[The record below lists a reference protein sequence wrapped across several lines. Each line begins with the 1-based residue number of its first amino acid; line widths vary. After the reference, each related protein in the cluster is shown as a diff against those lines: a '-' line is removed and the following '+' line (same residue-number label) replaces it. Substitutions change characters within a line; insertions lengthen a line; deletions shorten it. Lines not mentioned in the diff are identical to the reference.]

1 MKKRGIKEVPN
12 VMVIGKILKNISQDK
27 KFVRKVIAITIPI
40 ALQALLNTS
49 LNLVDTVM
57 IGSLGQTSIAAVG
70 LANKV
75 FFVFTL
81 LLFGI
86 VSGSSILTAQYFGKK
101 DIKNIRRVLGMSL
114 TIGLIGAFIFV
125 IPSLICPKIV
135 MSIFTP
141 SENTIEI
148 GAGYLAIAAISYPL
162 TAITNVYV
170 ALLRGVNQVKAPVI
184 ITIISIVIKVI
195 LNYAL
200 IFGHFGAPALGVKGE
215 AIAVIIAR
223 IIECSCILFIAY
235 YSKGPAAA
243 KIKEL
248 IAFNKRFVKLFFSTV
263 SPVILNEF
271 MWGLGVTMY
280 SLVYGRM
287 GDGAV
292 AAITITQTV
301 EQIITVIFQ
310 GISAATAVILGNEL
324 GANKLKEAE
333 SHSKYFIVLQF
344 ISALIMCATC
354 FAIKNSLIT
363 LFNVTDNVGTDV
375 SKCLIVFIMYLPF
388 KVFNWVN
395 IVGIL
400 RSGGDTKAALM
411 LDISGVWMVGI
422 PFAFL
427 GGMVLGFPIYFV
439 YAMVTFEEIYKFI
452 LGFRRYK
459 QKKWLRNLV

>member
-1 MKKRGIKEVPN
+1 MRIIETLN
-12 VMVIGKILKNISQDK
+12 NISQDK
-27 KFVRKVIAITIPI
+27 KFIRKVIAITTPI
-40 ALQALLNTS
+40 TLQALLNTS

-101 DIKNIRRVLGMSL
+101 DIQSIRRVLGMSL
-114 TIGLIGAFIFV
+114 IMGICGAIIFV
-125 IPSLICPKIV
+125 VPSLLCPNIV
-135 MSIFTP
+135 MQIFTP
-141 SENTIEI
+141 SYETIKI
-148 GAGYLAIAAISYPL
+148 GAAYLSIAAISYPL

-170 ALLRGVNQVKAPVI
+170 ALLRGVNQVKAPVAV
-184 ITIISIVIKVI
+184 TLISIIVKII

-200 IFGHFGAPALGVKGE
+200 IFGHFGIPALGVQGE
-215 AIAVIIAR
+215 AIATLIAR
-223 IIECSCILFIAY
+223 TIECTLILSIVY
-235 YSKGPAAA
+235 LEKGPAAA
-243 KIKEL
+243 KLKEL
-248 IAFNKRFVKLFFSTV
+248 LDFNLSFIKLFFGTV

-301 EQIITVIFQ
+301 EQIVTVIFQ

-324 GANKLKEAE
+324 GANKLEQAKTHA
-333 SHSKYFIVLQF
+333 KYFIILQF
-344 ISALIMCATC
+344 IAALIMAVICLGIRTPIIMLFDITDSVGVDIRRC
-354 FAIKNSLIT
+354 LMFFA
-363 LFNVTDNVGTDV
+363 
-375 SKCLIVFIMYLPF
+375 CYLPF

-400 RSGGDTKAALM
+400 RSGGDTKAALL
-411 LDISGVWMVGI
+411 LDITGVWCVGI
-422 PFAFL
+422 PLAYL
-427 GGMVLGFPIYFV
+427 GGIVLEFPIYFV
-439 YAMVTFEEIYKFI
+439 YAMVMSEEVYKFI
-452 LGFRRYK
+452 LGFRRYR
-459 QKKWLRNLV
+459 KKIWLKNLV

>member
-1 MKKRGIKEVPN
+1 MMITKT
-12 VMVIGKILKNISQDK
+12 LKDISNDK
-27 KFVRKVIAITIPI
+27 KFTSKAIAITIPI
-40 ALQALLNTS
+40 TLQALLNTS

-57 IGSLGQTSIAAVG
+57 IGSLGQSSIAAVG

-86 VSGSSILTAQYFGKK
+86 VSGSSILTAQYFGKR

-114 TIGLIGAFIFV
+114 TIGLAGSLVFV
-125 IPSLICPKIV
+125 IPSLICPKVV

-141 SENTIEI
+141 NENTINI

-170 ALLRGVNQVKAPVI
+170 ALLRGVNQVKAPVF
-184 ITIISIVIKVI
+184 ITVVSILLKIM
-195 LNYAL
+195 LNYTL
-200 IFGHFGAPALGVKGE
+200 IFGHFGAPALGVQGE
-215 AIAVIIAR
+215 AIATLIAR
-223 IIECSCILFIAY
+223 TVECACILSVVY
-235 YSKGPAAA
+235 YDKGPAAA
-243 KIKEL
+243 KFKEL
-248 IAFNKRFVKLFFSTV
+248 VSFNKEFIRLFFSTV
-263 SPVILNEF
+263 TPVIINEF

-292 AAITITQTV
+292 ASITITQTV
-301 EQIITVIFQ
+301 EQIMTVIFQ

-324 GANKLKEAE
+324 GADKLEDAE
-333 SHSKYFIVLQF
+333 RHATYFLILQF
-344 ISALIMCATC
+344 ICALIMAATC
-354 FAIKNSLIT
+354 FAIRNPLISI
-363 LFNVTDNVGTDV
+363 FNVTDTV
-375 SKCLIVFIMYLPF
+375 SANISRCLIVFIMYLPF
-388 KVFNWVN
+388 KIFNWVN

-400 RSGGDTKAALM
+400 RSGGDTKVALM
-411 LDISGVWMVGI
+411 LDISGVWLVGI

-427 GGMVLGFPIYFV
+427 GGMILQLPIYFV
-439 YAMVTFEEIYKFI
+439 YAMVGFEEVYKFV
-452 LGFRRYK
+452 LGLKRYR

>member
-1 MKKRGIKEVPN
+1 MMIIKT
-12 VMVIGKILKNISQDK
+12 LKNIAEDK
-27 KFVRKVIAITIPI
+27 KFTRKAIAITIPI
-40 ALQALLNTS
+40 TLQALLNTS

-57 IGSLGQTSIAAVG
+57 IGSLGQSSIAAVG

-86 VSGSSILTAQYFGKK
+86 VSGSSILTAQYFGKR

-114 TIGLIGAFIFV
+114 VMAIIGSILFV
-125 IPSLICPKIV
+125 IPSLICPKAV

-141 SENTIEI
+141 NENTIAI

-170 ALLRGVNQVKAPVI
+170 ALLRGVNEVKAPVI
-184 ITIISIVIKVI
+184 ITLISIFIKI
-195 LNYAL
+195 LLNYTL
-200 IFGHFGAPALGVKGE
+200 IFGHFGVPAFGVQGE
-215 AIAVIIAR
+215 AIATLIAR
-223 IIECSCILFIAY
+223 SIECICILSIVY
-235 YSKGPAAA
+235 YGGGPAAA
-243 KIKEL
+243 KFKEL
-248 IAFNKRFVKLFFSTV
+248 LSFNKKFVKLYFKTV
-263 SPVILNEF
+263 STVILNEF

-301 EQIITVIFQ
+301 EQIMTVIFQ

-324 GANKLKEAE
+324 GANKLEEAKT
-333 SHSKYFIVLQF
+333 HAKYFLILQF
-344 ISALIMCATC
+344 LCALIMGMLC
-354 FAIKNSLIT
+354 FIIRSPLIT
-363 LFNVTDNVGTDV
+363 LFNVSDTVSADI
-375 SKCLIVFIMYLPF
+375 SKCLIVFITYLPF
-388 KVFNWVN
+388 KIFNWVN

-400 RSGGDTKAALM
+400 RSGGDTKVALM
-411 LDISGVWMVGI
+411 LDISGVWLVGI
-422 PFAFL
+422 PFAYL
-427 GGMVLGFPIYFV
+427 GGMVLELQIYFV
-439 YAMVTFEEIYKFI
+439 YAMVTFEEVYKFV

-459 QKKWLRNLV
+459 QKIWLRNLV

>member
-1 MKKRGIKEVPN
+1 MIITKN
-12 VMVIGKILKNISQDK
+12 LKNIAEDK
-27 KFVRKVIAITIPI
+27 KFIRKAIAITIPI

-86 VSGSSILTAQYFGKK
+86 VSGSSILTAQYFGKN
-101 DIKNIRRVLGMSL
+101 DIKNIRRVLGISL
-114 TIGLIGAFIFV
+114 IMGLIGSIIFV
-125 IPSLICPKIV
+125 IPSLICPEIV

-141 SENTIEI
+141 NENTIKI
-148 GAGYLAIAAISYPL
+148 GASYLAIVAISYPL

-170 ALLRGVNQVKAPVI
+170 ALLRGVNQVKAPVL
-184 ITIISIVIKVI
+184 ITLICICIKVG
-195 LNYAL
+195 LNYIL
-200 IFGHFGAPALGVKGE
+200 IFGHLGVPALGVQGE
-215 AIAVIIAR
+215 AIATLIAR
-223 IIECSCILFIAY
+223 TVECICILSLVYFE
-235 YSKGPAAA
+235 KGPAAA

-248 IAFNKRFVKLFFSTV
+248 ISFNKKFVKLFLKTV
-263 SPVILNEF
+263 TPVVTNEF

-287 GDGAV
+287 GDDAV

-301 EQIITVIFQ
+301 EQIITAIFQ
-310 GISAATAVILGNEL
+310 GTSAATAVILGNEL
-324 GANKLKEAE
+324 GANKLEDAKI
-333 SHSKYFIVLQF
+333 HGKYFLILQF
-344 ISALIMCATC
+344 IFALIMAMIC
-354 FAIKNSLIT
+354 FVIRNPLIT
-363 LFNVTDNVGTDV
+363 LFNVTGIVANNI
-375 SKCLIVFIMYLPF
+375 SICLIVFILYLPF
-388 KVFNWVN
+388 KTFNWVN

-411 LDISGVWMVGI
+411 LDITGVWCVGI
-422 PFAFL
+422 PLAYL
-427 GGMVLGFPIYFV
+427 GGIVFRLPIYFV
-439 YAMVTFEEIYKFI
+439 YAMVTLEEVYKFI

-459 QKKWLRNLV
+459 KKVWLKNLV